1 VQVGNLSS
9 ITTSAAATSA
19 NRSSPHVSELG
30 QTLNIPD
37 AYACKYF
44 NKSGDKK
51 TGGPCS
57 SDAAALAAQLMQ
69 TAMALIYLLIILRFC
84 HSQSADYAG
93 EKQRRAAVGCGA
105 GALVRE
111 AWLVAQNC

>member
-1 VQVGNLSS
+1 VGNLRA
-9 ITTSAAATSA
+9 ITTSAAATA
-19 NRSSPHVSELG
+19 TNRSSPHVLELG

-57 SDAAALAAQLMQ
+57 SDAAAAAAQPMQ
-69 TAMALIYLLIILRFC
+69 TAMVLICLLIILRFC
-84 HSQSADYAG
+84 HSQSADDAG

-105 GALVRE
+105 GALVCE
-111 AWLVAQNC
+111 AWPVVQYC